1 MYKRQLFDYHRFGKN
16 GVFQIDANF
25 GCTAGVCEMLVQ
37 SNLGYIDILPAL
49 PKEWSDGS
57 FCGITAEGAFEINAS
72 WQNMRLIKAEIIS
85 HKGGKCRVKM
95 KENMSV
101 TDSEGNS
108 ISVVRDG
115 DIIEFETM
123 AEKKYTI
130 K

>member
-1 MYKRQLFDYHRFGKN
+1 MP
-16 GVFQIDANF
+16 
-25 GCTAGVCEMLVQ
+25 VQ

-57 FCGITAEGAFEINAS
+57 FCGITAEGAFEINAD

-85 HKGGKCRVKM
+85 HKGGKCRVKI

-101 TDSEGNS
+101 TDLQDNAV
-108 ISVVRDG
+108 SVVRDS
-115 DIIEFETM
+115 DIIEFET
-123 AEKKYTI
+123 ESKKKYTI